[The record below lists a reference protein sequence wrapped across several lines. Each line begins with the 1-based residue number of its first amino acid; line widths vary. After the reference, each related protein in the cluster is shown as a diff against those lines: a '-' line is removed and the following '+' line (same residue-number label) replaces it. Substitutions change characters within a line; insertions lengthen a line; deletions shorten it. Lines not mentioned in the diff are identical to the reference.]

1 MTDQAKIRLEFSSSF
16 KKGLKRLKRKDPIL
30 VKRLYRSLET
40 FQKQPSH
47 PSLKTHKLKGELQ
60 DRYAFSV
67 HQNLRVIFRWV
78 TDSHVLLITF
88 GTHDQV
94 YR

>member
-1 MTDQAKIRLEFSSSF
+1 MTDQAKVRLEFSSNF
-16 KKGLKRLKRKDPIL
+16 KKGLKKLKRKDPAL
-30 VKRLYRSLET
+30 VKHLYSSLEI
-40 FQKQPSH
+40 FQEQPSH

-67 HQNLRVIFRWV
+67 HQNLRVIFRWA
-78 TDSHVLLITF
+78 TDTHVLLISF
-88 GTHDQV
+88 VAHDQV